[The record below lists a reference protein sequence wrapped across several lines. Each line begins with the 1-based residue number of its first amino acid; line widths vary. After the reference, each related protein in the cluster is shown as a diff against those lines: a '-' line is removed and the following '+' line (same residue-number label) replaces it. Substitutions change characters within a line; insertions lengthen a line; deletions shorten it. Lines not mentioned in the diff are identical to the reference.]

1 MPLQGISQQL
11 LNSLVP
17 NALNTLAAGEQRD
30 QQTQIGRQN
39 IDLNKLKLATGENDA
54 KGREAASLLVFK
66 TPEELRANLVRRAQE
81 LTRAPEPGLDASDLI
96 DMANRL
102 GRPNG
107 FSRIKAELKS
117 DIKRVQ
123 KISKQLLKQRFIG
136 RPNRVSQ
143 GGKNFLVGIVQ
154 EPDGTFREER
164 VEVAGDFISTLG
176 ETAAEQT
183 KRKIGERVS
192 IQEGVADVKLKTEPK
207 IKGAVTKAELEAKI
221 EEEPRLVRLKEKE
234 KQRAIAEEAA
244 EIAEQ
249 KGLGAQR
256 VLARKKVGEAAST
269 ARRSKQKVLR
279 VRRALDLIATGKFSQ
294 FKRAVGQFIPGL
306 DISNE
311 ELIQSQITKFVLDEL
326 NLQTGTK
333 TDFDFKK
340 AEEASAAFGRTT
352 EGNRKILDIL
362 LANLDSSIEEER
374 QFKAFVKGKGD
385 PLDFSFRFEGD
396 GLGPIDG
403 QETRPTGDLSEEELD
418 QEELKISARKA
429 ELDEQIRLLEEGN

>member
-30 QQTQIGRQN
+30 QKTQIGRQN
-39 IDLNKLKLATGENDA
+39 IDLNKLKLASGENNA
-54 KGREAASLLVFK
+54 KGREAASLLTFK

-81 LTRAPEPGLDASDLI
+81 VTRNPEPGIDASDLI

-102 GRPNG
+102 GQPNG
-107 FSRIKAELKS
+107 FSKIQAELKS

-123 KISKQLLKQRFIG
+123 KISSQLLKQRFIG
-136 RPNRVSQ
+136 RPNRVSE
-143 GGKNFLVGIVQ
+143 GGKNFLVGMVQ
-154 EPDGTFREER
+154 EPDGTFRLER

-176 ETAAEQT
+176 ETGAEQT
-183 KRKIGERVS
+183 KRKIGEKVG
-192 IQEGVADVKLKTEPK
+192 IQEGVSDVRLKKEPE
-207 IKGAVTKAELEAKI
+207 IAGAVTTAELKARV
-221 EEEPRLVRLKEKE
+221 EEEPRLIRLKEKA
-234 KQRAIAEEAA
+234 KQQAIADKAA

-269 ARRSKQKVLR
+269 ARRSKIKVLR
-279 VRRALDLIATGKFSQ
+279 VRRALDLIETGKFAQ

-306 DISNE
+306 DISDE
-311 ELIQSQITKFVLDEL
+311 ELIQSLITKFVLDEL

-340 AEEASAAFGRTT
+340 AEEASSSFGRTT

-362 LANLDSSIEEER
+362 LSNLDSSIEEER
-374 QFKAFVKGKGD
+374 QFKEFVRDKSAD
-385 PLDFSFRFEGD
+385 PLDFTFRFEGD
-396 GLGPIDG
+396 GLGPLPGIS
-403 QETRPTGDLSEEELD
+403 ETDEFKRLRSLSDED
-418 QEELKISARKA
+418 FLKEVK
-429 ELDEQIRLLEEGN
+429 Q